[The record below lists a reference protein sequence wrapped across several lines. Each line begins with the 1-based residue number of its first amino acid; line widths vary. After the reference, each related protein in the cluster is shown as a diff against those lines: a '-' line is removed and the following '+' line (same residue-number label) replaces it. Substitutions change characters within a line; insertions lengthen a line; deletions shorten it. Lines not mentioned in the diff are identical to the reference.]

1 MKSLARRL
9 LIGGFVLSAFP
20 VPGVAQSEPRYD
32 AGNPTLQQ
40 IWVDPVRGNDR
51 SSGRSAAEAV
61 RTLIEAWNRI
71 PRSTAGSPLTASGY
85 EIRLQ
90 PGEYPADTIPH
101 YMEARYGS
109 ATAPI
114 VFRAVNGTGT
124 AILQTGLNIA
134 HVAYLYFFD
143 LDIIPT
149 PAADVFHCEDCDH
162 TLLRN
167 VTFTGGARPVEGVEA
182 EVAHETVKVNQSTHF
197 YIEDSRIGGAGDA
210 STPCRK
216 PSCRSSMIEM
226 VEKMAVKSTI
236 KASEPGK

>member
-1 MKSLARRL
+1 MLAAL
-9 LIGGFVLSAFP
+9 P
-20 VPGVAQSEPRYD
+20 VPGVAQSELRYD

-51 SSGRSAAEAV
+51 SSGRSASEAV

-71 PRSTAGSPLTASGY
+71 PPNSAASALVASGY

-114 VFRAVNGTGT
+114 VFRAVNGAGT
-124 AILQTGLNIA
+124 ATLRTGLNIA
-134 HVAYLYFFD
+134 HVGYLYFFD
-143 LDIIPT
+143 VDIVPT

-162 TLLRN
+162 ILLRN
-167 VTFTGGARPVEGVEA
+167 VTFTGGKRPVEGVQSD
-182 EVAHETVKVNQSTHF
+182 VAHETVKVNQSRHF
-197 YIEDSRIGGAGDA
+197 YIEDSRIGGAGDNA
-210 STPCRK
+210 IDFVGVQNGHIV
-216 PSCRSSMIEM
+216 RSREIGRAH
-226 VEKMAVKSTI
+226 V
-236 KASEPGK
+236 